1 MILLDTST
9 LISAILF
16 PNRIGKNT
24 RRLIRRFPDVYFSA
38 VSLFEIVVKQMNGKL
53 NLGTTVSKFVEELDA
68 RALPLRTEDALE
80 VLSFPSLARHDP
92 FDRLIVATCKANGAK
107 PVTSDSKMLDLGFDW
122 ILDSSQ

>member
-24 RRLIRRFPDVYFSA
+24 RRLIRRSPDIYFSA

-53 NLGTTVSKFVEELDA
+53 NLGTSVSKFVEELDA
-68 RALPLRTEDALE
+68 RALPLRAEDALE
-80 VLSFPSLARHDP
+80 VQSLPSLARHDP
-92 FDRLIVATCKANGAK
+92 FDRLIVATSKANGAK
-107 PVTSDSKMLDLGFDW
+107 LITSDRKMLNLGFDW
-122 ILDSSQ
+122 ILDSRQ

>member
-1 MILLDTST
+1 MLLLDTGT

-24 RRLIRRFPDVYFSA
+24 RRLITRSPDVYFSA
-38 VSLFEIVVKQMNGKL
+38 VSLFEIVVKQMRGKL
-53 NLGTTVSKFVEELDA
+53 NLGGSVSEFLGELDA
-68 RALPLRTEDALE
+68 IALPLRAEDALE

-92 FDRLIVATCKANGAK
+92 FDRLLLATTRAHGAK
-107 PVTSDSKMLDLGFDW
+107 LITSDRKMLDLGFDW

>member
-24 RRLIRRFPDVYFSA
+24 RRLIRRSPDVYFSA

-53 NLGTTVSKFVEELDA
+53 NLGTSVSKFVEELDA
-68 RALPLRTEDALE
+68 RALPLRAEDALE
-80 VLSFPSLARHDP
+80 VQSLPSLARNDP
-92 FDRLIVATCKANGAK
+92 FDRLIVATSKANGAK
-107 PVTSDSKMLDLGFDW
+107 LITSDRKMLNLGFDW
-122 ILDSSQ
+122 ILDSSH

>member
-1 MILLDTST
+1 MLLLDTST

-24 RRLIRRFPDVYFSA
+24 LGLVSRSPDLYFSA
-38 VSLFEIVVKQMNGKL
+38 VSLFEIVVKQMKGKL
-53 NLGTTVSKFVEELDA
+53 NLGGSVSEFLGELDA
-68 RALPLRTEDALE
+68 IPLPLRAEDALE

-92 FDRLIVATCKANGAK
+92 FDRLLLATTRAHGARLI
-107 PVTSDSKMLDLGFDW
+107 TSDRKMLDLGFDW